1 MFIEVINEDVAFLE
15 RQYEQ
20 RSSRLQELSL
30 SKPDSNELAHGT
42 TVQRTHRP
50 FILLPFHH
58 PSDPDPITHHHHHN
72 PSHANVTPY
81 HTCCR

>member
-42 TVQRTHRP
+42 TV
-50 FILLPFHH
+50 
-58 PSDPDPITHHHHHN
+58 
-72 PSHANVTPY
+72 
-81 HTCCR
+81 

>member
-42 TVQRTHRP
+42 TVQSTH
-50 FILLPFHH
+50 HQH
-58 PSDPDPITHHHHHN
+58 PSDPDPI
-72 PSHANVTPY
+72 SSSS
-81 HTCCR
+81 